1 MSFVDDEFAIRYFS
15 YQRNYK
21 MVSRMPIKL
30 NCSCM
35 ICGDSS
41 TNAFKARF
49 WYYYYKNEAFV
60 HCFNCD
66 FSSKFSR
73 FLEEQDESMY
83 REYLMEKRKENTFG
97 TPEKKDE
104 TPVFTKTLVKPVI
117 PKLEFAQR
125 IDLLDPTHPVVNYVK
140 GRCIPES
147 KWKRLWFTT
156 KWQNLVNSVKPNTY
170 PEPKNENRLVIP
182 IFNAKGEIESFQG
195 RALKQVPNK
204 YITIKAHEDATKIYG
219 LDTVDESKP
228 VLIVEGPIDS
238 LFLDNAIAITGG
250 QLSLDIV
257 PFKENRIWVL
267 DNEPRHPDV
276 IKRNQKLIDAG
287 EKVLFWDAA
296 PWTSKDINDMVKDE
310 NASPEEIQEYIL
322 NNWEQGLKA
331 KLRMRKF
338 AKI

>member
-1 MSFVDDEFAIRYFS
+1 MSFVDDEFAMRFFS

-21 MVSRMPIKL
+21 LVSRMPIKL
-30 NCSCM
+30 NCSCPV
-35 ICGDSS
+35 CGDS
-41 TNAFKARF
+41 AKDKFKARF
-49 WYYYYKNEAFV
+49 WYYYYKNGAMV

-66 FSSKFSR
+66 FSSGFSR

-104 TPVFTKTLVKPVI
+104 TPVFTKTLIKPII

-125 IDLLDPTHPVVNYVK
+125 IDLLDPTHPIINYVR

-147 KWKRLWFTT
+147 KWNRLWFTAR
-156 KWQNLVNSVKPNTY
+156 WQHLVNSVKPDTY

-182 IFNAKGEIESFQG
+182 IFNTKGEIESFQG

-204 YITIKAHEDATKIYG
+204 YITIKAHEEATKIYG
-219 LDTVDESKP
+219 LDTADESKP

-267 DNEPRHPDV
+267 DNEPRSIDGC
-276 IKRNQKLIDAG
+276 KRIEKLINAG
-287 EKVLFWDAA
+287 EKVALFDRLE
-296 PWTSKDINDMVKDE
+296 TNSKDINDMVKDE
-310 NASPEEIQEYIL
+310 NLDPREISEYLIS
-322 NNWEQGLKA
+322 NACKGLEA
-331 KLRMRKF
+331 KLRFSKWK
-338 AKI
+338 KI